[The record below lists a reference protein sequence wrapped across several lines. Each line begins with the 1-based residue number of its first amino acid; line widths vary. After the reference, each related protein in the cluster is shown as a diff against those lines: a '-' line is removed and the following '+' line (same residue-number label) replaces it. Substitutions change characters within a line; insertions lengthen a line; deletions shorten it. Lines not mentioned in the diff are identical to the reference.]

1 MNWIIPAIIYF
12 IGYVVIITLFR
23 KKMNELEREKFDLK
37 WQYKDQTKQ
46 HNEFENALI
55 LIAKGDLLKR
65 EMVELAEKTLESP
78 STSVAERQEGSS
90 ER

>member
-23 KKMNELEREKFDLK
+23 KKMNELEREKFDLN